1 MVHNDLK
8 LCNVLVFRFPKEG
21 HRCHINNP
29 HECVPCLFDPA
40 TCGVLVKL
48 ADLGI
53 SANPMAHRTRN
64 LAGICQLVPECLLF
78 DTGLQEKVG
87 WC

>member
-8 LCNVLVFRFPKEG
+8 LCNVLVFRFPEVG
-21 HRCHINNP
+21 HRCHTVGP
-29 HECVPCLFDPA
+29 HGCDPCLSREA
-40 TCGVLVKL
+40 ACGVLVKL

-78 DTGLQEKVG
+78 DSGLQEKV
-87 WC
+87 C